1 MHFDL
6 RRYTKA
12 KAIPAT
18 DQGATAAAA
27 GTSSVRATG
36 SGAGWLTQFALL
48 LTRAHKSQR
57 RDVVGVGVTVFLDVF
72 YALLLSALFRGV
84 TDDQAGWRV

>member
-1 MHFDL
+1 MHL

-12 KAIPAT
+12 STAT
-18 DQGATAAAA
+18 DQGATGGASGA
-27 GTSSVRATG
+27 VRATG

-57 RDVVGVGVTVFLDVF
+57 RDVVGVVGAARNMLKTI
-72 YALLLSALFRGV
+72 AA
-84 TDDQAGWRV
+84 